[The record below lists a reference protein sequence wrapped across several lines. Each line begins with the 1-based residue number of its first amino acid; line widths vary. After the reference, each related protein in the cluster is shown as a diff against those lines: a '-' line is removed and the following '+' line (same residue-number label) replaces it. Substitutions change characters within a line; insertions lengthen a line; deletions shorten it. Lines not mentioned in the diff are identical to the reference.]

1 MTAKRPGLISRAI
14 ADLEKHFEQGEE
26 GKRTGHERPDV
37 KAEQEPDPTTLDAE
51 DFQELTQRYERDKE
65 KQREKQRE
73 AEVEHVKERVED
85 LLDRH
90 VDEDRWT
97 DLMSRAHEAA
107 KAGNKEFELLRFPSQ
122 LCSDGGR
129 ALNIAEE
136 GWPETLRGEARELYE
151 RWDKDLKPQGFRL
164 TARIL
169 DFPDGF
175 PGDAGLFLKWGE

>member
-1 MTAKRPGLISRAI
+1 MTAKQPGLISRAI
-14 ADLEKHFEQGEE
+14 ADLEKHFEQGEK
-26 GKRTGHERPDV
+26 GKHTGFERPDV
-37 KAEQEPDPTTLDAE
+37 ETEQEPDPTTLDAE
-51 DFQELTQRYERDKE
+51 DFQELNERHERDKE
-65 KQREKQRE
+65 KQREEERE
-73 AEVEHVKERVED
+73 AAAERVKERVAE

-90 VDEDRWT
+90 VDDDRWT

-107 KAGNKEFELLRFPSQ
+107 KTGNKEFELLRFPSQ

-129 ALNIAEE
+129 AINIAEE

-175 PGDAGLFLKWGE
+175 PGDAGLFLKWGD